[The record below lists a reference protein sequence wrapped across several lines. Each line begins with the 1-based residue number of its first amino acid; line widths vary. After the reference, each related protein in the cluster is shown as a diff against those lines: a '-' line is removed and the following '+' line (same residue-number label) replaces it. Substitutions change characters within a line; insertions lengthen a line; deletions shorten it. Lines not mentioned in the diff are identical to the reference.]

1 MPAFAGMTLNEK
13 APGFESGAISFAMSP
28 RTLFR
33 GHHTYYKQCAR
44 KSSSLRVLRYA
55 GGTSRTVLQPV

>member
-33 GHHTYYKQCAR
+33 GHHTYYKQ
-44 KSSSLRVLRYA
+44 
-55 GGTSRTVLQPV
+55 